1 MNFASEHRPTQ
12 AIINLSAISH
22 NIKEFRGLITVDQE
36 IYAVVKAD
44 GYGHGAVPVAK
55 AALEA
60 GATGLCVATV
70 DEAIELRQAGL
81 IQVPILVLGLTSPY
95 GIAEILHYNITITV
109 SNIDFFVKA
118 YEQLEHS
125 EQTELLNLYQLKFH
139 LKLDTGMSRI
149 GLQSKTD
156 IRTFYEQ
163 IKGFTWAVWE
173 GVFTHFATAGGGPST
188 YIQQQ
193 WERWEFLL
201 EEVPES
207 VKIRHFA
214 NSAMAMYP
222 NYNQKSDIIRL
233 GIAMYGLHPK
243 DLVIKQETYCDEE
256 FEHNATFD
264 QMLALDLQPAL
275 QLVSELVYVK
285 KVPSGTS
292 VSYGATY
299 TSQEEEWIGTVP
311 IGYAD
316 GWLRAYH
323 SVPVLVEGYKCSV
336 LGVINMD
343 QMMIRLPKAFPIGTE
358 VTLIGMDGGLNNH
371 ASSIAR
377 QVDTISY
384 ELVTSIGARVPRIYI

>member
-1 MNFASEHRPTQ
+1 MNYASEHRPTQ

-22 NIKEFRGLITVDQE
+22 NVKEFCDLMTEDQQL
-36 IYAVVKAD
+36 YAVVKAD
-44 GYGHGAVPVAK
+44 GYGHGAVPIAK

-149 GLQSKTD
+149 GLQMKTE
-156 IRTFYEQ
+156 IRAFYEQ
-163 IKGFTWAVWE
+163 IKEFTWAVWE
-173 GVFTHFATAGGGPST
+173 GVFTHFATAGGGPSS

-193 WERWEFLL
+193 WEQWQFLL
-201 EEVPES
+201 EAVPES
-207 VKIRHFA
+207 VKVRHFA

-222 NYNQKSDIIRL
+222 MYNQQSDIIRL

-243 DLVIKQETYCDEE
+243 DFITEQRKYCGEDVEHIPVDDLMLV
-256 FEHNATFD
+256 
-264 QMLALDLQPAL
+264 LDLKPAL
-275 QLVSELVYVK
+275 QLISELVYVK

-299 TSQEEEWIGTVP
+299 TSEEEEWIGTVP

-323 SVPVLVEGYKCSV
+323 KVPVLVEGYKCPV

-358 VTLIGMDGGLNNH
+358 VTLIGIDGRVTNH

-377 QVDTISY
+377 EVGTISY
-384 ELVTSIGARVPRIYI
+384 EIVTSIGDRVPRVYI